1 MCIIPTHEIGLFNA
15 WMFIIPLMIVY
26 YSPLF
31 LHKKSWKRLVDT
43 SWYEK
48 KEKKLV
54 LWMSLITIVLI
65 IYTIWLPLPLGTI
78 WFYIGLFFVVIGL
91 IFTFIA
97 FDNYASTPSDEP
109 IITKGL
115 YKISRNPIYF
125 FISMTFIGISIA
137 SASWIMF
144 LILVLYFYIVHKII
158 LAEERYLLKT
168 YGESYGEY
176 KEKVPRYFLFF

>member
-15 WMFIIPLMIVY
+15 WLFVIPCMIVN

-31 LHKKSWKRLVDT
+31 LHKKAWKRLVDT
-43 SWYEK
+43 SWYKK
-48 KEKKLV
+48 KEKKLA
-54 LWMSLITIVLI
+54 LWMSLIMIIFI
-65 IYTIWLPLPLGTI
+65 IYTIWLPLQLGTI
-78 WFYIGLFFVVIGL
+78 WFYIGLFFVIIGL

-109 IITKGL
+109 ATKGV

-125 FISMTFIGISIA
+125 FTSITFIGISIA
-137 SASWIMF
+137 SASWILL
-144 LILVLYFYIVHKII
+144 LILILYLYIVHKVI
-158 LAEERYLLKT
+158 LAEEQYLLKT
-168 YGESYGEY
+168 YGESYREY

>member
-15 WMFIIPLMIVY
+15 WLLVIPIMIVM

-31 LHKKSWKRLVDT
+31 LHKKAWKRLVDT
-43 SWYEK
+43 SWYKK
-48 KEKKLV
+48 KEKKLA
-54 LWMSLITIVLI
+54 LWMSLIMIGLI
-65 IYTIWLPLPLGTI
+65 IYTIWLPLQLGTI
-78 WFYIGLFFVVIGL
+78 WFYIGLFFVIIGL

-109 IITKGL
+109 ATKGV

-125 FISMTFIGISIA
+125 FISITFIGISIA
-137 SASWIMF
+137 SASWIML
-144 LILVLYFYIVHKII
+144 LILILYFYIVHKVI
-158 LAEERYLLKT
+158 LAEEQYLLKT
-168 YGESYGEY
+168 YGELYQEY